1 MLIGWVKKRG
11 LSILATLVIALIAI
25 AVFPE
30 TSNAHGIP
38 DPITISAENAAYVDT
53 GHVNEPSYTGSHC
66 HSSFGQDCSTQI
78 AFLITSDTI
87 TNMASFYVSTP
98 FYNTLSTG
106 WLLSFDPPPPRV
118 LS

>member
-78 AFLITSDTI
+78 VFLITSGTLAINTSLD
-87 TNMASFYVSTP
+87 VSVP
-98 FYNTLSTG
+98 LYNPLSIG
-106 WLLSFDPPPPRV
+106 WSPSFDPPPPRV
-118 LS
+118 QS